1 MIHLNAPY
9 NRYLPG
15 KATRTMQILKN
26 LNYGLILNG
35 MLIFILSYFLST
47 GCYQAEMEKRISG
60 EKKGFACVD
69 ETAKKWTP
77 AVWKD
82 FVRNGPTGTR
92 LPDFSRAGYGM
103 GEQPIPEIESPV
115 FNVTH
120 VRFGAAPDDGKEDT
134 LAIQAAIDAAA
145 AAGGGVVF
153 LPKGRYDIHQTKA
166 SPYLQ
171 IRSDRIVLRGQGS
184 GRNGT
189 TLFMGAP
196 GEEGPVRRLGTVSAR
211 IEARHH
217 TALAVLGAEDSNELA
232 AFTQDVVRGQ
242 TDIPVTDTGKF
253 SEGQIVTIVC
263 SDPLID
269 PTHPAPHKADIPVQ
283 LTTPF
288 TLGPV
293 QKDTFGPA
301 VKKLSWIA
309 GIEKIIDAHTI
320 RLTRPARFDQPLG
333 YTPKIFSFNG
343 IQEIGIE
350 HLRFE
355 SAWPGGYR
363 HHKPFQ
369 DADGKI
375 IRTAKEQDY
384 LWGGIWI
391 SSAVNGWVQDVT
403 FADMT
408 QGIILSRSAQWA
420 LKNLTFTGQEGH
432 AGVTIG
438 WGNDNLVKNVEFH
451 ARLVHPVTLT
461 MTASGNVITNCTTHY
476 EGRNLHSGT
485 DTAMDFHGIFPFE
498 NLFEKMKGFY
508 VCPGGDLS
516 VMPHAGVRN
525 VFWNIEAPAKITGY
539 GDYAKDSFVQT
550 YDFVSTSSK
559 MPATMYEHY
568 PQAFYIGIHRRGNR
582 PVTLAGSTEDRH
594 TRWMTVEGL
603 NRPDMAIPSLYELQK
618 KVLQ

>member
-1 MIHLNAPY
+1 
-9 NRYLPG
+9 
-15 KATRTMQILKN
+15 MQILKN
-26 LNYGLILNG
+26 FNHALILKG
-35 MLIFILSYFLST
+35 VTVFIFSYFLSA
-47 GCYQAEMEKRISG
+47 GCYKAGVEKQILAEKEG
-60 EKKGFACVD
+60 PAYAD

-77 AVWKD
+77 SVWKA

-103 GEQPIPEIESPV
+103 GEKPIPKIESPV
-115 FNVTH
+115 FDVTH
-120 VRFGAAPDDGKEDT
+120 IRFGAVPDDGKEDT

-145 AAGGGVVF
+145 AVGGGVVF
-153 LPKGRYDIHQTKA
+153 LPQGRYDIHQTKT

-171 IRSDRIVLRGQGS
+171 IRSNRIVLRGKGS
-184 GRNGT
+184 GKNGT

-196 GEEGPVRRLGTVSAR
+196 GKEGPVRRLGTVSAE

-217 TALAVLGAEDSNELA
+217 TAIAVIGGEDCNELA
-232 AFTQDVVRGQ
+232 AFTQNVLRGQ
-242 TDIPVTDTGKF
+242 KEITVTDTGKF
-253 SEGQIVTIVC
+253 SEGQMVTIVC

-269 PTHPAPHKADIPVQ
+269 PTYPAPDKADIPGQ

-288 TLGPV
+288 TLTPV

-301 VKKLSWIA
+301 VQKLSWIA
-309 GIEKIIDAHTI
+309 GIEKIINAHTI
-320 RLTRPARFDQPLG
+320 RLTRPARFDQPLR
-333 YTPKIFSFNG
+333 YTPKMFSFNG
-343 IQEIGIE
+343 ICGIGIE
-350 HLRFE
+350 HLRIE

-369 DADGKI
+369 ETDGKI

-391 SSAVNGWVQDVT
+391 SSAVNGWIQDVT

-408 QGIILSRSAQWA
+408 QGIILSRSAQWT
-420 LKNLTFTGQEGH
+420 LKDLTFTGQEGH

-438 WGNDNLVKNVEFH
+438 WGNDNLVQNVDFH

-461 MTASGNVITNCTTHY
+461 MTASGNVITECKTHY
-476 EGRNLHSGT
+476 EGRNLLSGT

-516 VMPHAGVRN
+516 VLPHAGVRN

-539 GDYAKDSFVQT
+539 GEYAGDSFVQT
-550 YDFVSTSSK
+550 YDFASTSSK
-559 MPATMYEHY
+559 KPGTMYEHY
-568 PQAFYIGIHRRGNR
+568 PQAFYIGIHRRGNH
-582 PVTLAGSTEDRH
+582 VITLAGSTEDRH

-603 NRPDMAIPSLYELQK
+603 NRPDIAIPSLYELQK
-618 KVLQ
+618 KESR

>member
-1 MIHLNAPY
+1 
-9 NRYLPG
+9 
-15 KATRTMQILKN
+15 MQLLKN

-35 MLIFILSYFLST
+35 MLIFILPYFLSI
-47 GCYQAEMEKRISG
+47 GCYQAGMAKQISRV
-60 EKKGFACVD
+60 KKGSVCVD
-69 ETAKKWTP
+69 ETAEKWTP
-77 AVWKD
+77 AVWMD
-82 FVRNGPTGTR
+82 FVRNGPTGNR
-92 LPDFSRAGYGM
+92 LPDFSRAGYGL
-103 GEQPIPEIESPV
+103 EEKTIPEIKKPV
-115 FNVTH
+115 FDVTH
-120 VRFGAAPDDGKEDT
+120 ARFGAVPDDGKEDT

-145 AAGGGVVF
+145 AAGGGVVS
-153 LPKGRYDIHQTKA
+153 LPKGRYDIHQTKV

-171 IRSDRIVLRGQGS
+171 IRSDGIVLRGQGS
-184 GRNGT
+184 GQSGT
-189 TLFMGAP
+189 ILFMGAP
-196 GEEGPVRRLGTVSAR
+196 GDEGPVRRLGTVSAQ

-217 TALAVLGAEDSNELA
+217 TALAVLGAEDGNELA
-232 AFTQDVVRGQ
+232 AYTKDVVRGQ
-242 TDIPVTDTGKF
+242 KDIQVTDTGKF
-253 SEGQIVTIVC
+253 SVGQIVTIVC
-263 SDPLID
+263 KDPLID
-269 PTHPAPHKADIPVQ
+269 PAHPAPNKADIPVQ

-288 TLGPV
+288 TLSPV
-293 QKDTFGPA
+293 QTDTFGPA
-301 VKKLSWIA
+301 VQTLSWIA

-320 RLTRPARFDQPLG
+320 RLTRPARFDQPLR

-343 IQEIGIE
+343 IQDVGIE
-350 HLRFE
+350 HLRIE

-408 QGIILSRSAQWA
+408 QGIILSRSAQWT
-420 LKNLTFTGQEGH
+420 LKELTFTGQEGH
-432 AGVTIG
+432 AGITIG
-438 WGNDNLVKNVEFH
+438 WANDNLVKKVEFH

-461 MTASGNVITNCTTHY
+461 MTASGNVITDCTTHY
-476 EGRNLHSGT
+476 ESKNLHSGT
-485 DTAMDFHGIFPFE
+485 DMAMDFHGIFPFE

-539 GDYAKDSFVQT
+539 GEYAKDSFVQT
-550 YDFVSTSSK
+550 YDYMSTSSK
-559 MPATMYEHY
+559 TPATMYEHY
-568 PQAFYIGIHRRGNR
+568 PQAFYIGIHRRGDR
-582 PVTLAGSTEDRH
+582 PVTLAGSTEDRD

-603 NRPDMAIPSLYELQK
+603 NRPGMVVPSLYELQK
-618 KVLQ
+618 QNSQATGFKRPCL

>member
-1 MIHLNAPY
+1 
-9 NRYLPG
+9 
-15 KATRTMQILKN
+15 MQILKN
-26 LNYGLILNG
+26 FNHALILKG
-35 MLIFILSYFLST
+35 MIIFILPYFLSV
-47 GCYQAEMEKRISG
+47 GCYNAGIEKRTPA
-60 EKKGFACVD
+60 EKEGSAYLD
-69 ETAKKWTP
+69 EIAKKWTP
-77 AVWKD
+77 SVWKA
-82 FVRNGPTGTR
+82 FVKNGPTGIH
-92 LPDFSRAGYGM
+92 LPDFSRAGYRM
-103 GEQPIPEIESPV
+103 GEKPIPEIENPV
-115 FNVTH
+115 FDVTN
-120 VRFGAAPDDGKEDT
+120 VRFGAVPDDDKEDT

-145 AAGGGVVF
+145 TVGGGVVF

-184 GRNGT
+184 GKIGT

-196 GEEGPVRRLGTVSAR
+196 GKEGLVRRLGTVSAE

-217 TALAVLGAEDSNELA
+217 TALAVIGAEERNELA
-232 AFTQDVVRGQ
+232 AFTQNVIRGQ

-269 PTHPAPHKADIPVQ
+269 PTHPAPNKADIPVQ

-288 TLGPV
+288 TFSPV

-301 VKKLSWIA
+301 VQTLSWIA

-320 RLTRPARFDQPLG
+320 RLTRPARFDQPLR

-343 IQEIGIE
+343 ICEIGIE
-350 HLRFE
+350 HLRIE

-369 DADGKI
+369 AADEKI
-375 IRTAKEQDY
+375 IRTAREQDY

-408 QGIILSRSAQWA
+408 QGIILSQSAQWT
-420 LKNLTFTGQEGH
+420 LKDLTFIGQEGH

-438 WGNDNLVKNVEFH
+438 WGNDNLIKNVEFH

-461 MTASGNVITNCTTHY
+461 MTASGNVITDCTAHY
-476 EGRNLHSGT
+476 EGRNMHSGT

-516 VMPHAGVRN
+516 VLPHAGVRN
-525 VFWNIEAPAKITGY
+525 VFWNIEAPARITGY
-539 GDYAKDSFVQT
+539 GEYAKDSFVQT

-559 MPATMYEHY
+559 KPATMYEHY
-568 PQAFYIGIHRRGNR
+568 PQAFYIGIYRRGNR
-582 PVTLAGSTEDRH
+582 SITLAGSTEDRH

-603 NRPDMAIPSLYELQK
+603 NRPGIAVPSLYELQK
-618 KVLQ
+618 KELR